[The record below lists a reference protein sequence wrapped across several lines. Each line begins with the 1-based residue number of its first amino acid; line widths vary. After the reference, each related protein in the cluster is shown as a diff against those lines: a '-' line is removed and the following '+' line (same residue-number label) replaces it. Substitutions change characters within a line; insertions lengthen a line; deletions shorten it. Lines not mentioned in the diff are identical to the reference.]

1 MLRWGWGWGRGRGQG
16 EVGDAFFVCE
26 QGEFEVLVSGD
37 PSQEQ
42 ELGQVVH
49 RYASKG
55 HPCFGD
61 LALMYG
67 TRREATVRAASPG
80 LLWKLTR
87 GAYQAVARMQSDVA
101 GDYLDQPASE
111 DLDNQ

>member
-1 MLRWGWGWGRGRGQG
+1 M
-16 EVGDAFFVCE
+16 
-26 QGEFEVLVSGD
+26 SGD
-37 PSQEQ
+37 PSQE

-87 GAYQAVARMQSDVA
+87 AAYQAVARTKVPPDTGGQGGREGQGLTRRGELGA
-101 GDYLDQPASE
+101 E
-111 DLDNQ
+111 